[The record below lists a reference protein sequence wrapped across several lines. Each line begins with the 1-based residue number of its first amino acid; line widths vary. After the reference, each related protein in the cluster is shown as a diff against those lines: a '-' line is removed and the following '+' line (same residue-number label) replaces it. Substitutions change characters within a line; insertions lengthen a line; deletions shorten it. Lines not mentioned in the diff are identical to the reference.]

1 VDIYAQ
7 YAKLRA
13 EAPVSREEDGP
24 WRVARYEDVRRIL
37 KSHGE
42 FSSFV
47 SERMAENSELP
58 PNMLF
63 SDPPVHSRLRGL
75 VNRAF
80 TPRQIAAQSSQVRKR
95 CEALVESLASRER
108 ADLVKDF
115 AAPLP
120 VGVIAAMLGVEDG
133 DFSAFKRWSD
143 AIFGNIGDILIG
155 TPSEEAMAA
164 AGEMDAYFLDRIAAL
179 RRSPREHLLS
189 DLVYVETDE
198 GRLTD
203 PELLMFCRLLLIAGN
218 ETTTSLIVGCA
229 RVFHEMPGSFE
240 RLKRSPE
247 LIPPFIEE
255 TLRYH
260 SPFKLTIRRAQ
271 AEIELCGQRIARGD
285 LVLPLIA
292 SANRDERIF
301 DRAEEFIMDRDPNP
315 HLAFGLGIHS
325 CLGSSLARM
334 EGKIAVTSLLEHLG
348 GLTLCAPNSDELDA
362 FGAPASIP
370 VELHP
375 IA

>member
-1 VDIYAQ
+1 
-7 YAKLRA
+7 
-13 EAPVSREEDGP
+13 
-24 WRVARYEDVRRIL
+24 
-37 KSHGE
+37 
-42 FSSFV
+42 
-47 SERMAENSELP
+47 
-58 PNMLF
+58 
-63 SDPPVHSRLRGL
+63 
-75 VNRAF
+75 
-80 TPRQIAAQSSQVRKR
+80 
-95 CEALVESLASRER
+95 
-108 ADLVKDF
+108 
-115 AAPLP
+115 
-120 VGVIAAMLGVEDG
+120 
-133 DFSAFKRWSD
+133 
-143 AIFGNIGDILIG
+143 
-155 TPSEEAMAA
+155 
-164 AGEMDAYFLDRIAAL
+164 
-179 RRSPREHLLS
+179 
-189 DLVYVETDE
+189 
-198 GRLTD
+198 
-203 PELLMFCRLLLIAGN
+203 
-218 ETTTSLIVGCA
+218 
-229 RVFHEMPGSFE
+229 MPGSFE